1 MLLGYVMCT
10 EGQLVCH
17 VYNRHTLFWLVR
29 SIFLKKNPELFFLAL
44 IS

>member
-29 SIFLKKNPELFFLAL
+29 SIFLKKILNYFSLL
-44 IS
+44 